1 MLDDNQSSETKYG
14 GASTARE
21 LAAFSVL
28 AGILATFTLGYFYGL
43 NNHLETLLPVVRI
56 LDPQFCR
63 GDVVVAGLTAYGPRF
78 YYSWICALAAKSLTL
93 PGAMLALTLVQNVG
107 IALVTGFAARDMYG
121 CRSPAPFIAVIL
133 LLSVES
139 IQLGWAGMLRQ
150 PYAQASNLGL
160 VAAMFSLWQGI
171 RLRPYVATAA
181 AMLAG
186 FVHPLVGLE
195 TGGVALAI
203 GGMSALADASRPVAD
218 RRRLAL
224 RAVVGLAALALF
236 AAIVWGPAQKD
247 GALTT
252 GEFLAIYGFRAS
264 HHVLPSLF
272 RVRDY
277 GFAGAFLAAAV
288 LSWWWGRQAPGGNR
302 EWGRGILIGMGIVL
316 ALFFGGWLFVEVWP
330 TRLWTALQTF
340 RLVYAMKWFGFLLF
354 AGTIARAWAA
364 PSGWTRALG
373 WLFLLPVGL
382 AQPLGTLWAHGLEK
396 VRRVIPERW
405 RRLVLPF
412 LAVLGFSG
420 MAWILSNWPSHRD
433 LPESITL
440 LGILGLYGLFRA
452 RLDRPRR
459 FGLAGV
465 WVGALIGLLLAN
477 RVQPMPGVGRL
488 LKPIAPI
495 LALADAKDPL
505 DPLARFCRDH
515 LPPDVLV
522 LGPPDM
528 GRFRLVAERAIL
540 ADTKAFAHND
550 DQALMEWRRRMSACY
565 GEAQSRSFF
574 SAVREWDANYRRMD
588 DQRRAEL
595 SRQFGATHAVLYLET
610 PTDFPVSFADGNYK
624 LVRLPGA
631 PAISADSRGDP

>member
-218 RRRLAL
+218 RRWLAL

-277 GFAGAFLAAAV
+277 GFAGAFLAAAHDG
-288 LSWWWGRQAPGGNR
+288 LPWRNR
-302 EWGRGILIGMGIVL
+302 EGR
-316 ALFFGGWLFVEVWP
+316 
-330 TRLWTALQTF
+330 
-340 RLVYAMKWFGFLLF
+340 
-354 AGTIARAWAA
+354 
-364 PSGWTRALG
+364 
-373 WLFLLPVGL
+373 
-382 AQPLGTLWAHGLEK
+382 
-396 VRRVIPERW
+396 
-405 RRLVLPF
+405 
-412 LAVLGFSG
+412 FSG
-420 MAWILSNWPSHRD
+420 
-433 LPESITL
+433 
-440 LGILGLYGLFRA
+440 GA
-452 RLDRPRR
+452 RNG
-459 FGLAGV
+459 F
-465 WVGALIGLLLAN
+465 
-477 RVQPMPGVGRL
+477 
-488 LKPIAPI
+488 
-495 LALADAKDPL
+495 
-505 DPLARFCRDH
+505 
-515 LPPDVLV
+515 
-522 LGPPDM
+522 
-528 GRFRLVAERAIL
+528 
-540 ADTKAFAHND
+540 
-550 DQALMEWRRRMSACY
+550 
-565 GEAQSRSFF
+565 
-574 SAVREWDANYRRMD
+574 
-588 DQRRAEL
+588 
-595 SRQFGATHAVLYLET
+595 
-610 PTDFPVSFADGNYK
+610 
-624 LVRLPGA
+624 
-631 PAISADSRGDP
+631 AISADGGFAFVRTGPPLRCFPCGAVSRDRNRVSRAVRRRILSTGEDLRSAGQPGCGRQGALTLPNGKQPGLGGAIDRGAENQ